1 MIRRQPIYPRTDN
14 LFPYTPLCLPP
25 PDPSETVDRSRHAH
39 LSFSNLLGSRRSR
52 DENEIGPFL
61 GVRLLG
67 RSALHACN
75 DLGGDLLRREAEIL
89 VEVARRRRRAEAVDA
104 EAQAVQPGI
113 AFPAEGRAGFD
124 RDALYAA
131 GQNRPGERRI
141 GKERV
146 RKFSTGWSP

>member
-1 MIRRQPIYPRTDN
+1 MRISDWSSDVCSSD
-14 LFPYTPLCLPP
+14 L
-25 PDPSETVDRSRHAH
+25 
-39 LSFSNLLGSRRSR
+39 
-52 DENEIGPFL
+52 
-61 GVRLLG
+61 VRLLG

-124 RDALYAA
+124 RAAQYAA
-131 GQNRPGERRI
+131 GQSVRAIIER
-141 GKERV
+141 K
-146 RKFSTGWSP
+146 STRLNSSH